1 MRSVLRDVRVLS
13 LYDNMLREIYVVYE
27 RIYDLYRWRKGCN
40 VVNRVVT
47 NI

>member
-13 LYDNMLREIYVVYE
+13 LYDVLREIYVVYE